1 MPVGLC
7 NAVPGFERLMENVLV
22 DLKWRELVAPGRRGV
37 PQARVYQKPG
47 TLMGHEDG
55 LSRLFPPS
63 VVKAL
68 MTDLLNTGSQ
78 ESVPDQVMERRVEI
92 NDLLRLRLLQ
102 TVVTFKSERRQWTG
116 RRLKRAKPRRWQM
129 KNESKTPG

>member
-1 MPVGLC
+1 
-7 NAVPGFERLMENVLV
+7 MESKLRF
-22 DLKWRELVAPGRRGV
+22 K
-37 PQARVYQKPG
+37 VYQKPG
-47 TLMGHEDG
+47 TLMVHEDG

-68 MTDLLNTGSQ
+68 MTDLLNAGSQ